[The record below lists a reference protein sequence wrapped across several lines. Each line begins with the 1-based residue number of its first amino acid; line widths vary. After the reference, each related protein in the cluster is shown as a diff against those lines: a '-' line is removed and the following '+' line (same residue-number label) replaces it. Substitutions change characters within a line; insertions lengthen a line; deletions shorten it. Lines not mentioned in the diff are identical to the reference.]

1 MSRKAYSEEEREG
14 IRVGLMD
21 RAKALFSEKGIRDTN
36 IDEIYTPLGISK
48 TFFYSFFPTKSHLAI
63 SIVEREMARIGELFR
78 DNVWKYGAENG
89 MRETFR
95 EVISG
100 RYYVLSMDDQAYL
113 RSQMTEEDL
122 MRFRNDVIVL
132 FSDMLYTVGVP
143 ASGLDPRVFCN
154 LVMSVLTTRMADE
167 NSLVLTYPEA
177 SDDTTDIQLDT
188 LVSLVMGKRVR

>member
-1 MSRKAYSEEEREG
+1 MSRKAYSEEERES

-21 RAKALFSEKGIRDTN
+21 RAMALFSEKGIRDTN
-36 IDEIYTPLGISK
+36 IDEIYAPLGISK
-48 TFFYSFFPTKSHLAI
+48 TFFYSFFPTKSHLAT

-113 RSQMTEEDL
+113 RGQMTEEDL

-132 FSDMLYTVGVP
+132 FSDILYTVGVP
-143 ASGLDPRVFCN
+143 ASSLDPRVFCN

-167 NSLVLTYPEA
+167 DSLVLTYPEA
-177 SDDTTDIQLDT
+177 SEDATDIQIET
-188 LVSLVMGKRVR
+188 LVSLVMGKRVK

>member
-36 IDEIYTPLGISK
+36 IDEIYAPLGISK

-100 RYYVLSMDDQAYL
+100 RYYILSMDDQAYL
-113 RSQMTEEDL
+113 RGQMTEEDL
-122 MRFRNDVIVL
+122 TRFRNDVIVL

-143 ASGLDPRVFCN
+143 ASSLDPRVFCN

-167 NSLVLTYPEA
+167 DSLVLTYPEA
-177 SDDTTDIQLDT
+177 SADIQLET

>member
-21 RAKALFSEKGIRDTN
+21 RAMTLFSEKGIRDTN

-100 RYYVLSMDDQAYL
+100 RYYILSMDDQAYL
-113 RSQMTEEDL
+113 RGQMTEEDL
-122 MRFRNDVIVL
+122 TRFRNDVIVL

-143 ASGLDPRVFCN
+143 ASSLDPRVFCN

-167 NSLVLTYPEA
+167 DSLVLTYPEA

>member
-1 MSRKAYSEEEREG
+1 MSRKGYSEEERES
-14 IRVGLMD
+14 IRAGLMD
-21 RAKALFSEKGIRDTN
+21 RALALFSAKGIRDTN
-36 IDEIYTPLGISK
+36 IDEIYIPQGISR
-48 TFFYSFFPTKSHLAI
+48 TFFYSFFPSKSHLVV
-63 SIVEREMARIGELFR
+63 SIAEREMARIGELFR
-78 DNVWKYGAENG
+78 GNVWEYGAENG

-100 RYYVLSMDDQAYL
+100 RYYILSMDDQAYL
-113 RSQMTEEDL
+113 RSQMTEDEL
-122 MRFRNDVIVL
+122 TRFRNDVIVL

-154 LVMSVLTTRMADE
+154 LVVSVLMTRMADG

-177 SDDTTDIQLDT
+177 SDEATDIQLEA

>member
-1 MSRKAYSEEEREG
+1 MSRKAYSEEEREN

-21 RAKALFSEKGIRDTN
+21 RAKSLFSEKGIRDTN
-36 IDEIYTPLGISK
+36 IDEIYAPLGISK
-48 TFFYSFFPTKSHLAI
+48 TFFYSFFPTKSHLAT

-113 RSQMTEEDL
+113 RGQMTEEDL

-132 FSDMLYTVGVP
+132 FSDILYTVGVP
-143 ASGLDPRVFCN
+143 ASSLDPRVFCN

-167 NSLVLTYPEA
+167 DSLVLTYPEA
-177 SDDTTDIQLDT
+177 SEDATDIQLET

>member
-21 RAKALFSEKGIRDTN
+21 RAMTLFSEKGIRDTN

-100 RYYVLSMDDQAYL
+100 RYY
-113 RSQMTEEDL
+113 
-122 MRFRNDVIVL
+122 
-132 FSDMLYTVGVP
+132 
-143 ASGLDPRVFCN
+143 SGLDPRVFCN

-167 NSLVLTYPEA
+167 DSLVLTYPEA
-177 SDDTTDIQLDT
+177 SDDTTDIQLET

>member
-21 RAKALFSEKGIRDTN
+21 RAMILFSEKGIRDTN

>member
-1 MSRKAYSEEEREG
+1 MSRKAYSEEEREN

-21 RAKALFSEKGIRDTN
+21 RAKSLFSEKGIRDTN
-36 IDEIYTPLGISK
+36 IDEIYAPLGISK
-48 TFFYSFFPTKSHLAI
+48 TFFYSFFPTKSHLAT

-100 RYYVLSMDDQAYL
+100 RYYVLNMDDQAYL
-113 RSQMTEEDL
+113 RGQMTEEDL

-132 FSDMLYTVGVP
+132 FSDILYAVGVP
-143 ASGLDPRVFCN
+143 ASSLDPRVFCN

-167 NSLVLTYPEA
+167 DSLVLTYPEA
-177 SDDTTDIQLDT
+177 SEDATDIQLET

>member
-1 MSRKAYSEEEREG
+1 MSRKAYSEEEREN

-21 RAKALFSEKGIRDTN
+21 RAKSLFSEKGIRDTN
-36 IDEIYTPLGISK
+36 IDEIYAPLGISK
-48 TFFYSFFPTKSHLAI
+48 TFFYSFFPTKSHLAT

-113 RSQMTEEDL
+113 RGQMTEGDL

-132 FSDMLYTVGVP
+132 FSDILYTVGVP
-143 ASGLDPRVFCN
+143 ASSLDPRVFCN

-167 NSLVLTYPEA
+167 DSLVLTYPEA
-177 SDDTTDIQLDT
+177 SEDATDIQLET